1 MLQWIDVP
9 LSYHVWCSVWIDI
22 ESMVPVE
29 VICSWELGWLAQR
42 TNQAA
47 VISDY
52 HTSHPQPILSNQR
65 VLTAQLLNVHVHACT
80 APYLRGR
87 LTLQDLEELRLVVPT
102 K

>member
-9 LSYHVWCSVWIDI
+9 LSYRRHAYVWCSVWIDM

-42 TNQAA
+42 ANEAA

-52 HTSHPQPILSNQR
+52 HTSIHSPF
-65 VLTAQLLNVHVHACT
+65 
-80 APYLRGR
+80 
-87 LTLQDLEELRLVVPT
+87 
-102 K
+102 